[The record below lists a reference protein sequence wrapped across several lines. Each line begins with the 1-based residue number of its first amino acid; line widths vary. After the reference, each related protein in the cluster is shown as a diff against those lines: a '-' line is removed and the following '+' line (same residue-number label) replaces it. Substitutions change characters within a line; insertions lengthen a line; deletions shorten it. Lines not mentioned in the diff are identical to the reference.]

1 MLSKRERK
9 GFGEKE
15 EEDREKGKTFEGDID
30 GVRGWSGEVSG
41 TVDSKRSLRSRRAG
55 GHSPT
60 IQLGHPEKTLGSFG
74 HPTWGWRRSWSA
86 WETSVSTRTLPS
98 AAHAALVTCAAV
110 TLTPKASGLWNPKSE
125 PPASPELPGV
135 RARST
140 RLTELGV
147 PTLGPEQKFIEGGSG
162 GKNVLTMHGVPV

>member
-1 MLSKRERK
+1 MLSVRERE
-9 GFGEKE
+9 GFGEEE
-15 EEDREKGKTFEGDID
+15 EEDREKGKTLEGDID

-41 TVDSKRSLRSRRAG
+41 TVDSKRSFRSRRAG
-55 GHSPT
+55 GHSPA

-74 HPTWGWRRSWSA
+74 HPTWGWRRSWST
-86 WETSVSTRTLPS
+86 WETSVSTRAPPS

-110 TLTPKASGLWNPKSE
+110 TLTPKASGTPKSE

-162 GKNVLTMHGVPV
+162 GENVLTMHGVPV